1 MKHAML
7 LLLAAGT
14 AGLLCAAPHPAPD
27 DSWRFAVFGDTH
39 VTPSQTS
46 IPSEIVAALLE
57 DGVSLV
63 LVAGDLAEAGRG
75 ASLTQFRNQ
84 LLAWREVFAPLY
96 AAGIGVYPVRG
107 NHEADVANGLDTW
120 KSIFSGS
127 YAPPA
132 NGPAGEEG
140 LTYSLVCNNARF
152 IALDQYVAI
161 HTVNQAWLDTQLAA
175 DPDHPHVFVFGHEPA
190 FKVFHSDCLDADP
203 PRRNTFWE
211 SLAAAGAR
219 LYFSG
224 HDHFFD
230 AARID
235 DGDGRTD
242 DDLYQIVAGTGGG
255 DKFLQYNY
263 NGSNDPY
270 DPAGMFHEAQ
280 FGYILVE
287 VSGSDTSGRAV
298 TLTWKHRVADDAGGV
313 SYAATDDV
321 IRYSLPAAPA
331 GFGYPVVDTGV
342 TACFDDTAEIVPPAS
357 GQDFFGQDAQHAG
370 HTPAYTDNGDGTVTD
385 TVTGL
390 MWIQARGAKVSWSE
404 ALAGAAS
411 CSTGDYSDWRVP
423 TIKELY
429 SLILFTGA
437 QGASLTSPAGYI
449 PFIDTACFDFAY
461 GTGTGDERVIDC
473 QDWSATEY
481 VSTTMGG
488 VETVFGVNFAD
499 GRIKGYPKY
508 LQGSAGG
515 SDNLL
520 YVRYVRGNPAYGAN
534 RFVDNMDGT
543 ILDAATGLMWDQAD
557 SGSGMDWRSALA
569 WVQAKNAQNHREHG
583 DWRLPNAK
591 ELHSIVDYSRSPDTT
606 ASAALNPLFSCTPI
620 TNEGGEP
627 DFPFFWTSTSF
638 RDGTP
643 DGVPAAYI
651 CFGRGLGW
659 MQRPPGSGEYQLE
672 DVHGA
677 GAQRSDPKSGSASEY
692 PLGRGPQGDVVR
704 IDNFAR
710 LVRDAPAGDVNI
722 DATVDAADVA
732 LLRNYLAGNA
742 RLTPAGRALA
752 DLTGEGDVSVLD
764 LLFLTTLLLP

>member
-203 PRRNTFWE
+203 LRRNTFWE
-211 SLAAAGAR
+211 SLAAAGAGSISQATTTSLTPR
-219 LYFSG
+219 GSTTG
-224 HDHFFD
+224 T
-230 AARID
+230 A
-235 DGDGRTD
+235 GRTTTSTR
-242 DDLYQIVAGTGGG
+242 LWPEPAAGTSSSR
-255 DKFLQYNY
+255 YNY

-287 VSGSDTSGRAV
+287 VSGSGASGRAV

-313 SYAATDDV
+313 LYAATDDV

-342 TACFDDTAEIVPPAS
+342 TMPGFDDTAEIVPPAS

-404 ALAGAAS
+404 ALADAAS
-411 CSTGDYSDWRVP
+411 CSTGGYSDWRVP
-423 TIKELY
+423 TIKEL
-429 SLILFTGA
+429 LFPHSVHRRA
-437 QGASLTSPAGYI
+437 GASLTSPAGYI

-520 YVRYVRGNPAYGAN
+520 YVRYVRGNAAYGAN

-569 WVQAKNAQNHREHG
+569 WMRAKNAQNHREHG
-583 DWRLPNAK
+583 DWRLPDAK
-591 ELHSIVDYSRSPDTT
+591 ELHSIVDYSRS
-606 ASAALNPLFSCTPI
+606 ARYHGVGGAQPLFSCTPI

-638 RDGTP
+638 RDGTL

-651 CFGRGLGW
+651 CFGRGLGL

-710 LVRDAPAGDVNI
+710 LVRDALAGDVNI

-752 DLTGEGDVSVLD
+752 DLTGEGM
-764 LLFLTTLLLP
+764 FPCWICYF